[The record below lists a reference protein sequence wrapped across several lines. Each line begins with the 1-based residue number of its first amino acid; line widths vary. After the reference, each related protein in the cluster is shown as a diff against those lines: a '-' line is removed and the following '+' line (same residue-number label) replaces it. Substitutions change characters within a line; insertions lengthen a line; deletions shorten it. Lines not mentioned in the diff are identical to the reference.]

1 MRPMVFKKDHI
12 EGGEYLTDGARALSR
27 DYRKSF
33 FRSLAVRSVV
43 QSGHTNEYEL
53 RLTINRVSEQDLDLI
68 TSIKIKIAI
77 LLYHSHVHT
86 S

>member
-1 MRPMVFKKDHI
+1 MQPMVFKKDHI

-43 QSGHTNEYEL
+43 RSGHTNEYEL
-53 RLTINRVSEQDLDLI
+53 DNI
-68 TSIKIKIAI
+68 
-77 LLYHSHVHT
+77 
-86 S
+86 